1 MIKIRD
7 ITVAGLQDFIDS
19 EEYKNMAV
27 IPVSRHRGISHIHNP
42 MADSDD
48 KILFLAYDDN
58 RFVGYLGAMPDELVK
73 GDHRMKVAW
82 LSCMWVDSSQR
93 GKGIAPKLLTHAHQ
107 AWNGNLLITNFIP
120 VAKRAYD
127 KTGLFAEF
135 KTLPGVRGYLRFNLS
150 GILIAKKP
158 GLKKIKWLLKTIDLG
173 LNILNEI
180 RLLRW
185 YSKCHLK
192 DSVFEYVNGIDDE
205 TMKFIADKSKL
216 HLSPKSMESLQWLI
230 QFPWILNAPFKDIN
244 SRRYTFSSCIKGFN
258 QHYIKLYDSSFK
270 LIAFVILTYREAH
283 LKTPY
288 IFCDEADVK
297 HVLKLVYA
305 HALKLG
311 IKTISTYHP
320 FLSEKVLSSANP
332 FILRRK
338 MNYRIL
344 ISKELLKKLGNTDEL
359 ILQEGDGDAAFV

>member
-1 MIKIRD
+1 MIKLRD
-7 ITVAGLQDFIDS
+7 ITIGGLRNFIDS
-19 EEYKNMAV
+19 EEYKSMTV
-27 IPVSRHRGISHIHNP
+27 IPVSRHRGISHIQNP
-42 MADSDD
+42 MASADD

-58 RFVGYLGAMPDELVK
+58 KFVGYLGAMPDELVK

-93 GKGIAPKLLTHAHQ
+93 GKGIAPMLLTHAHE

-120 VAKRAYD
+120 VAKKAYD

-135 KTLPGVRGYLRFNLS
+135 KSLPGIRGYLRFNLS

-158 GLKKIKWLLKTIDLG
+158 GLKRIKWLLKTFDCC

-185 YSKCHLK
+185 HLK
-192 DSVFEYVNGIDDE
+192 YHLQDSVFEYVNGMDDE

-216 HLSPKSMESLQWLI
+216 HLSPKKRESLEWLI
-230 QFPWILNAPFKDIN
+230 RYPWILNAPFKDLN
-244 SRRYTFSSCIKGFN
+244 SSRYAFSSCIKDFN

-270 LIAFVILTYREAH
+270 LIAFMILTYREAH

-288 IFCDEADVK
+288 IFCDEADAK
-297 HVLKLVYA
+297 PVLRMIYA

-311 IKTISTYHP
+311 ITTISTYHP
-320 FLSEKVLSSANP
+320 SLSKAVLSSANP
-332 FILRRK
+332 FILTRK

-344 ISKELLKKLGNTDEL
+344 ISKELLKKMGNTDDL